1 MKVFGVGFDVDV
13 FTVEPSAKT
22 FIARKLDDAELA
34 EHVDFMKEAEQALR
48 GVREAMTAPPA
59 AEAPVETPPTLDPQ
73 K

>member
-1 MKVFGVGFDVDV
+1 MPSVGRN
-13 FTVEPSAKT
+13 TGQRQTRA
-22 FIARKLDDAELA
+22 
-34 EHVDFMKEAEQALR
+34 HVDFMNEAEQALR